1 MHLKNHLTVKSVVDT
16 VDNVFSSGFLGSES
30 ALVLLDNLLLCRGKS
45 GDAVHIGDGLVWS
58 MGDNFAGSA
67 GVHARKTEVGTDIGV
82 VEIDDGS
89 SAEVGNIFVVHLGV
103 SGGGDDGSGKSI

>member
-1 MHLKNHLTVKSVVDT
+1 M
-16 VDNVFSSGFLGSES
+16 
-30 ALVLLDNLLLCRGKS
+30 R
-45 GDAVHIGDGLVWS
+45 
-58 MGDNFAGSA
+58 DNFAGSA

-103 SGGGDDGSGKSI
+103 SGGGDDGSGDGGGSSEEGTTITLGVERGLGHVLCVGGERGGRAVVTFEEGGKCTIMVWERNAKETTT